1 MKKVLAIVLA
11 LVMALS
17 CGAMAFAETDT
28 TAEATT
34 EAAATEATT
43 EAAAGDNNIDIDVN
57 VSVPG
62 AEVITLPAENAKCG
76 KCGSVLAE
84 GELLSSHECP
94 TEAATEKDYI
104 NLTVKD
110 VLNAIVELA
119 KAGMTQWADVE
130 TVVIK
135 IVEFLDGLVK
145 GTTSGKV
152 DGLVAELEGL
162 LSGVEI
168 PGMKDLINAL
178 KEKILSW
185 YTPDVFVT
193 EPVETPE
200 TGSAP
205 VGIAVFAAVSVAA
218 AAAFV
223 CTKKN

>member
-11 LVMALS
+11 LVMAFS
-17 CGAMAFAETDT
+17 CAAMAFAEET
-28 TAEATT
+28 TAEVTT
-34 EAAATEATT
+34 EAATNVVINNNEGDTIIN
-43 EAAAGDNNIDIDVN
+43 EAA
-57 VSVPG
+57 P
-62 AEVITLPAENAKCG
+62 ENAKCG
-76 KCGSVLAE
+76 KCGSVLAADE
-84 GELLSSHECP
+84 KLADHECP

-104 NLTVKD
+104 DLTVKD

-119 KAGMTQWADVE
+119 KAGMAQWNDVE
-130 TVVIK
+130 SVVIK
-135 IVEFLDGLVK
+135 IMEALDNLVN
-145 GTTSGKV
+145 GIVDGSV

-162 LSGVEI
+162 VGGLEL
-168 PGMKDLINAL
+168 PAMDKLINTL

-185 YTPDVFVT
+185 YTPDIFVT

>member
-17 CGAMAFAETDT
+17 CSAMAFAETTTAAADT
-28 TAEATT
+28 TAATQ
-34 EAAATEATT
+34 
-43 EAAAGDNNIDIDVN
+43 AAAGDTIINEAA
-57 VSVPG
+57 PQ
-62 AEVITLPAENAKCG
+62 NAKCG
-76 KCGSVLAE
+76 LCGSTLAADE
-84 GELLSSHECP
+84 KIADHECP
-94 TEAATEKDYI
+94 TEEATEKDYI
-104 NLTVKD
+104 DLTVKD

-130 TVVIK
+130 NVVIK

-162 LSGVEI
+162 LKGIEI

-185 YTPDVFVT
+185 YTPDIFVT

>member
-1 MKKVLAIVLA
+1 MKKALAIVLA

-17 CGAMAFAETDT
+17 CSAIAFAEET
-28 TAEATT
+28 TT
-34 EAAATEATT
+34 EVASTEATT
-43 EAAAGDNNIDIDVN
+43 VAAGDNNIDIDVN

-62 AEVITLPAENAKCG
+62 AEIVTIPGENAKCG

-84 GELLSSHECP
+84 GELLASHECP

-104 NLTVKD
+104 DLTVKE
-110 VLNAIVELA
+110 VLNMIVELA
-119 KAGMTQWADVE
+119 KAGMSQWADVE

-135 IVEFLDGLVK
+135 IVDFVDNLLN
-145 GTTSGKV
+145 GTATGKV
-152 DGLVAELEGL
+152 DGLIAELEGL
-162 LSGVEI
+162 FEGVEI
-168 PGMKDLINAL
+168 PGISDLIDAL
-178 KEKILSW
+178 KAKILSF
-185 YTPDVFVT
+185 YASETVAPTEPTETPD
-193 EPVETPE
+193 

>member
-11 LVMALS
+11 LVMAFS
-17 CGAMAFAETDT
+17 CAAMAFATEDAAT
-28 TAEATT
+28 TAAATT
-34 EAAATEATT
+34 AATTAAATEAAT
-43 EAAAGDNNIDIDVN
+43 EAA
-57 VSVPG
+57 
-62 AEVITLPAENAKCG
+62 E
-76 KCGSVLAE
+76 
-84 GELLSSHECP
+84 
-94 TEAATEKDYI
+94 
-104 NLTVKD
+104 LTVKD

-119 KAGMTQWADVE
+119 KAGMTQWNDVE
-130 TVVIK
+130 SVVIK
-135 IVEFLDGLVK
+135 IIEAIDNLVN
-145 GTTSGKV
+145 GITTGSV

-162 LSGVEI
+162 VAGLEL
-168 PGMKDLINAL
+168 PAMDNLINTL

-185 YTPDVFVT
+185 YTPDIFVT

>member
-11 LVMALS
+11 LVMAFS
-17 CGAMAFAETDT
+17 CAAMAFAADDAATTTT
-28 TAEATT
+28 TAAATT
-34 EAAATEATT
+34 EAAT
-43 EAAAGDNNIDIDVN
+43 EAA
-57 VSVPG
+57 
-62 AEVITLPAENAKCG
+62 
-76 KCGSVLAE
+76 
-84 GELLSSHECP
+84 SSE
-94 TEAATEKDYI
+94 
-104 NLTVKD
+104 LTVKD

-119 KAGMTQWADVE
+119 KAGMAQWNDVE
-130 TVVIK
+130 SVVIK
-135 IVEFLDGLVK
+135 IMEALDNLVN
-145 GTTSGKV
+145 GIVDGSV

-162 LSGVEI
+162 VGGLEL
-168 PGMKDLINAL
+168 PAMDNLINTL

-185 YTPDVFVT
+185 YTPDIFVT

>member
-1 MKKVLAIVLA
+1 MKKILAIALA

-17 CGAMAFAETDT
+17 CSAMAFADGETT
-28 TAEATT
+28 TAAAETTT
-34 EAAATEATT
+34 EAA
-43 EAAAGDNNIDIDVN
+43 GDTNIDIDVN
-57 VSVPG
+57 VPEATV
-62 AEVITLPAENAKCG
+62 LHENAKCG
-76 KCGSVLAE
+76 LCGSTLAE
-84 GELLSSHECP
+84 GELLADHVCP

-104 NLTVKD
+104 DLTVKE

-162 LSGVEI
+162 FEGVEL
-168 PGMKDLINAL
+168 PGIQDLINAL

-185 YTPDVFVT
+185 YTPDAFVT
-193 EPVETPE
+193 EPAETPE

>member
-17 CGAMAFAETDT
+17 CSAMAFATTTTAAADT
-28 TAEATT
+28 TAATQ
-34 EAAATEATT
+34 
-43 EAAAGDNNIDIDVN
+43 AAAGDTIINEAA
-57 VSVPG
+57 PQ
-62 AEVITLPAENAKCG
+62 NAKCG
-76 KCGSVLAE
+76 LCGSVLAADE
-84 GELLSSHECP
+84 KIADHVCP

-104 NLTVKD
+104 DLTVKD

-130 TVVIK
+130 NVVIK

-152 DGLVAELEGL
+152 DGLVAELEGIL
-162 LSGVEI
+162 AGVEI

-185 YTPDVFVT
+185 YTPDIFVT
-193 EPVETPE
+193 EPTETPE

>member
-17 CGAMAFAETDT
+17 CGAMAFAEET

-34 EAAATEATT
+34 EAATQ
-43 EAAAGDNNIDIDVN
+43 AAAGDTIINEAA
-57 VSVPG
+57 PQ
-62 AEVITLPAENAKCG
+62 NAKCG
-76 KCGSVLAE
+76 LCGSTLAE
-84 GELLSSHECP
+84 GELIADHVCP

-104 NLTVKD
+104 DLTVKD

-185 YTPDVFVT
+185 YTPDIFVT
-193 EPVETPE
+193 DPVETPE

>member
-1 MKKVLAIVLA
+1 MKKVLAIALA

-17 CGAMAFAETDT
+17 CGAMAFATDT
-28 TAEATT
+28 TTDTT
-34 EAAATEATT
+34 AAATEAATN
-43 EAAAGDNNIDIDVN
+43 AAGDTIINEAA
-57 VSVPG
+57 PQ
-62 AEVITLPAENAKCG
+62 NAKCG
-76 KCGSVLAE
+76 LCGSVLAADE
-84 GELLSSHECP
+84 KIADHVCP

-104 NLTVKD
+104 DLTVKE

-119 KAGMTQWADVE
+119 KSAMTQWADVE

-145 GTTSGKV
+145 GTTNGKV
-152 DGLVAELEGL
+152 DGLIAELEGL
-162 LSGVEI
+162 FEGIEL
-168 PGMKDLINAL
+168 PGITDLINAL

-185 YTPDVFVT
+185 YTPDAFTT
-193 EPVETPE
+193 EPEGPAD

>member
-17 CGAMAFAETDT
+17 CTAMAFATDVES
-28 TAEATT
+28 TAAATT
-34 EAAATEATT
+34 TVAATEAAST
-43 EAAAGDNNIDIDVN
+43 E
-57 VSVPG
+57 
-62 AEVITLPAENAKCG
+62 
-76 KCGSVLAE
+76 
-84 GELLSSHECP
+84 
-94 TEAATEKDYI
+94 
-104 NLTVKD
+104 LTVKD

-119 KAGMTQWADVE
+119 KAGMAQWNDVE
-130 TVVIK
+130 SVVIK
-135 IVEFLDGLVK
+135 IIEALDDLVN
-145 GTTSGKV
+145 GIAGGNV

-162 LSGVEI
+162 VAGAEL
-168 PGMKDLINAL
+168 PRMNDLINKL
-178 KEKILSW
+178 KEMILSW
-185 YTPDVFVT
+185 YTPDIFVT

>member
-1 MKKVLAIVLA
+1 MKKVLAIALA

-17 CGAMAFAETDT
+17 CSAMAFAAETT
-28 TAEATT
+28 T
-34 EAAATEATT
+34 AAATTAAATT
-43 EAAAGDNNIDIDVN
+43 AAAAGDTIINEAA
-57 VSVPG
+57 PQ
-62 AEVITLPAENAKCG
+62 NAKCG
-76 KCGSVLAE
+76 LCGSTLAADE
-84 GELLSSHECP
+84 KLADHVCP

-104 NLTVKD
+104 DLTVKD

-119 KAGMTQWADVE
+119 KSGMTQWADVE

-145 GTTSGKV
+145 GTTTGKV

-162 LSGVEI
+162 LSGVEL

-185 YTPDVFVT
+185 YTPDIFVA
-193 EPVETPE
+193 EPTETPE